1 MAELLEARKLVK
13 SYALPGQAPLQ
24 ILKGIDLTVAA
35 GELVTVIGASGS
47 GKTTL
52 LNLLG
57 TLDTPDGGEL
67 SFDGEP
73 LFSGNRCLL
82 SKKELARFRNR
93 KIGFV
98 FQFHHLL
105 ADFTALE
112 NVAMAEFIGTGR
124 LKPAKQKAAV
134 LLESLGLEERMEHL
148 PSELSGGEQQRVAIA
163 RALMNDPKLVL
174 ADEPSGNLDS
184 RNSRHLYDLIASLC
198 KERKTSFVIVTH
210 NEEFAAAADRCL
222 HMQDGTLQECG
233 EQGARPGPGLK

>member
-1 MAELLEARKLVK
+1 MLEARKLIK
-13 SYALPGQAPLQ
+13 SYALPGQQPIR
-24 ILKGIDLTVAA
+24 ILNGIDLSVMP
-35 GELVTVIGASGS
+35 GEMVTIVGASGS

-67 SFDGEP
+67 RFEGKPIFRGSD
-73 LFSGNRCLL
+73 CIL
-82 SKKELARFRNR
+82 SKRDLARFRNR

-105 ADFTALE
+105 SDFTALE
-112 NVAMAEFIGTGR
+112 NVAMAEFIATGK
-124 LKPAKQKAAV
+124 LKPAKEHAAR
-134 LLESLGLEERMEHL
+134 LLDSLGLSGRLDHL

-163 RALMNDPKLVL
+163 RALMNDPALVL

-184 RNSRHLYDLIASLC
+184 RNSRNLYELIASLC

-210 NEEFAAAADRCL
+210 NEEFAASADRCL
-222 HMQDGTLQECG
+222 HMQDGLLQA
-233 EQGARPGPGLK
+233 QPDASSGAAAQT